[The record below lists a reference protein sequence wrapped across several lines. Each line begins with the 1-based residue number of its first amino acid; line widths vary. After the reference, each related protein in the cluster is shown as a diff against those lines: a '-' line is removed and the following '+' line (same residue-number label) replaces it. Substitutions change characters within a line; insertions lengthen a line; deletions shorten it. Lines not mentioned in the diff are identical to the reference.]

1 MQTGVTKVNKKI
13 LVVDDSATVRQSV
26 SMALDRGGYL
36 NLQAVD
42 GQDALEKLSSESFGM
57 IITDINMPNL
67 DGFGL
72 IQQARKMEKTRF
84 IPIIVLTT
92 ESSDEI
98 KSRGKA
104 AGATGWIVKPF
115 KAELLLKVV
124 KMTLG

>member
-1 MQTGVTKVNKKI
+1 MNNKI

-26 SMALDRGGYL
+26 SMALDRAGYP
-36 NLQAVD
+36 NQQAVD
-42 GQDALEKLSSESFGM
+42 GQDALEKLSTESFGM

-72 IQQARKMEKTRF
+72 IQRARKMDKTQY
-84 IPIIVLTT
+84 IPILVLTT
-92 ESSDEI
+92 ESSDEV

-115 KAELLLKVV
+115 KANQLLKVV
-124 KMTLG
+124 KMVLG